1 MLLMWSVTQTSVLRP
16 QHTVVRTVP
25 SLTEVD
31 VGADAALVQWLG
43 RPHVVTHTEEDLR
56 RLVLTEETKRLHL
69 KRYWK
74 DN

>member
-1 MLLMWSVTQTSVLRP
+1 MLLMGSVTQTSVLGP

-31 VGADAALVQWLG
+31 VGANAALVQWLR

-56 RLVLTEETKRLHL
+56 GLVLAEETKGLHL
-69 KRYWK
+69 KI
-74 DN
+74 